1 MKLDELYNGSVR
13 KLAIQ
18 RHVICSTCGG
28 KGGKEVILITIINN
42 NDNRCII
49 IRALLG
55 NVQFVM
61 DKDSRY

>member
-18 RHVICSTCGG
+18 RHIICSACGG

-42 NDNRCII
+42 NYNHYI
-49 IRALLG
+49 IRVLLG
-55 NVQFVM
+55 NVQFVT